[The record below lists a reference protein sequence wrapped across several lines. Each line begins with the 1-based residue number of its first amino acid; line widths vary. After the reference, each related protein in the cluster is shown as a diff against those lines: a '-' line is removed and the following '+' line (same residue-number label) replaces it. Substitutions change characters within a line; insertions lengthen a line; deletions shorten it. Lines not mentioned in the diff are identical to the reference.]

1 MWLAGGGV
9 KSGHVHGATDD
20 FGVHAVQDI
29 VNHFDY
35 HATLMHLFGLDP
47 QQLTFRRPTGAATL
61 LDGQQGEIVK
71 GILKRDV
78 A

>member
-1 MWLAGGGV
+1 V

-29 VNHFDY
+29 PNHCDD

-47 QQLTFRRPTGAATL
+47 PQLTFRCPTQ